1 MKDAVAVVIKR
12 NERFL
17 LIKRAKKGFS
27 EDYWCP
33 ITGAVENSETQ
44 AQAVKREAW
53 EEMGINVKPIKKVWE
68 CFTDDEQYLLH
79 WWWVRLINDEI
90 KINPD
95 EVKDY
100 QWVNA
105 SEMQNIGKMFKAD
118 LKFFKEI
125 VNGIKEEDILK
136 KIDFKKELKHLY
148 KPSTKEVTIVDV
160 PSMNYL
166 MVDGEGDPNT
176 AGEAREAIEALFP
189 VAYALKFMV
198 KKEKVIDYVV
208 MPLEGLWW
216 TDDMTE
222 FSMENKDIWKWTYM
236 IMQPEFVTEDM
247 YDKALLQ
254 VEKKKNPPALSK
266 MRFESLHEG
275 LSVHIMHVGS
285 FSDEGPTVQKLHN
298 FIKENGYKFDGLIE
312 KHHEI
317 YLSDLRKTSPE
328 KMKTVIRQPIK

>member
-1 MKDAVAVVIKR
+1 M
-12 NERFL
+12 
-17 LIKRAKKGFS
+17 
-27 EDYWCP
+27 
-33 ITGAVENSETQ
+33 
-44 AQAVKREAW
+44 
-53 EEMGINVKPIKKVWE
+53 
-68 CFTDDEQYLLH
+68 
-79 WWWVRLINDEI
+79 
-90 KINPD
+90 
-95 EVKDY
+95 
-100 QWVNA
+100 
-105 SEMQNIGKMFKAD
+105 
-118 LKFFKEI
+118 
-125 VNGIKEEDILK
+125 K

-166 MVDGEGDPNT
+166 MVDGEGNPNT
-176 AGEAREAIEALFP
+176 ARAAKEAIEALFP

-198 KKEKVIDYVV
+198 KKEKAIDYVV

-247 YDKALLQ
+247 YDKALIQ
-254 VEKKKNPPALSK
+254 VKKKKNPPALSK

-275 LSVHIMHVGS
+275 LSAHIMHVGP
-285 FSDEGPTVQKLHN
+285 FSAEGPTVQKLHN

-317 YLSDLRKTSPE
+317 YLSDLRKISPE